1 VQNPPIVDDRTAG
14 GVRQYTDQLR
24 KLGLIGEIPAAIGQD
39 REASPDP
46 VSILQDGMPPMIRTV
61 QQPDRR

>member
-1 VQNPPIVDDRTAG
+1 MNAPFPDERARN

-24 KLGLIGEIPAAIGQD
+24 KLGLIGEVPATIGQD
-39 REASPDP
+39 REGSPDP

>member
-1 VQNPPIVDDRTAG
+1 MLNTPLPDDRTRV

-46 VSILQDGMPPMIRTV
+46 VSILKDGMPPMVRTV